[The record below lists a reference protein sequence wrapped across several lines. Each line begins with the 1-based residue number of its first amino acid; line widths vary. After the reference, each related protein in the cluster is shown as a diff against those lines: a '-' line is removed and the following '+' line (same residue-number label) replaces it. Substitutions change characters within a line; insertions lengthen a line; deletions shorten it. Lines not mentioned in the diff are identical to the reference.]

1 MSGRKSYGQ
10 LELFITGSL
19 AQLVPDDQM
28 LVRVGRVLDLGY
40 LYEEAT
46 E

>member
-1 MSGRKSYGQ
+1 MSGWKGHGQ

-19 AQLVPDDQM
+19 AQLVPDDQV
-28 LVRVGRVLDLGY
+28 LVRVGRALDLGY
-40 LYEEAT
+40 LYEEVT